1 MIEKRLHA
9 KLARETKSVRR
20 AEQSKRD
27 KQTATRKEEEL
38 SMKENLVRLK

>member
-38 SMKENLVRLK
+38 AMKENLVSLK